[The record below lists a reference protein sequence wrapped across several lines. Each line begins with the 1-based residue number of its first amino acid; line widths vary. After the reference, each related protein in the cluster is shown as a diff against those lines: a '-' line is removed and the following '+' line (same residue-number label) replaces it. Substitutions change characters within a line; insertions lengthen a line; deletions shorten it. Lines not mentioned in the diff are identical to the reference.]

1 MIGGLLGETVWV
13 LLLLVM
19 IVGVCQ
25 LFSNAVEWLGEKLDL
40 SQGVVGSVLAAVG
53 TALPETIVP
62 LVALLP
68 PLFGAKPAGG
78 HGGHGE
84 AIGVGAIL
92 GAPYMLIT
100 LGMVVIGTSVAIASL
115 RGKRSTQL
123 NIQAKVAQRDMHFFW
138 AAFSMAIIAGFL
150 PAEFRWVHYVFAA
163 LLIALYGVYLKVMFT
178 SSDEPATGE
187 DLPEGGAA
195 HPQQDAHA
203 LAPLYFAPKAASPTL
218 PPIVIQI
225 ALALVLLV
233 VIAHWFVDAISLLST
248 ELHIPAFLM
257 SLVIVPVATE
267 LPEKFNSFFWCQQGK
282 DTLAVGNMTGAMVF
296 QSCIPVSVGLLM
308 TDWRFDT
315 LAGVNVMVC
324 LIASLWVYFLV
335 FRNPSGRHAA
345 YLLMF
350 TLVFYLAYLGYMLLG
365 GQTVPAPHA

>member
-13 LLLLVM
+13 LVLLVM

-100 LGMVVIGTSVAIASL
+100 LGMVVIGVSIAIASL

-123 NIQAKVAQRDMHFFW
+123 HIQPKTAQRDIHFFW
-138 AAFSMAIIAGFL
+138 AAFSMAIVAGFL
-150 PAEFRWVHYVFAA
+150 PAEFRWVHYVFAV
-163 LLIALYGVYLKVMFT
+163 LLIALYAFYLKVMFT
-178 SSDEPATGE
+178 SSDEPVVGE
-187 DLPEGGAA
+187 QQEGVEFQ
-195 HPQQDAHA
+195 HEAHA
-203 LAPLYFAPKAASPTL
+203 LAPLYFSPKAESPGL
-218 PPIVIQI
+218 GAIVAQI

-267 LPEKFNSFFWCQQGK
+267 LPEKFNSFIWCQQGK

-315 LAGVNVMVC
+315 LAGINVFVC

-335 FRNPSGRHAA
+335 FRNPSARHAA
-345 YLLMF
+345 YLLIF

-365 GQTVPAPHA
+365 GQTVPVPHV